1 MDSMSDD
8 NEADERSWQ
17 IACAGDHF
25 DTWRDDASF
34 RAVVTLARIVNAL
47 NFAGYVTYGV
57 ENADSPAAT
66 RQRMN
71 AFLYVAATLFEAID
85 FVDRVRGDLVRYAAF
100 TERLAPLVDEPT
112 ARALHKERLA
122 KLRNRGVF
130 HFDPTFVPRK
140 PDAEAD
146 GYYVFVK
153 GRSMKSGETYYD
165 LPDRSLLNSVIGV
178 TPSHTEFSQR
188 ARSLMHE
195 TTRLMTG
202 FIGAANELI
211 NEALDHADWEPKFLP
226 SASEDL
232 DPAS

>member
-1 MDSMSDD
+1 
-8 NEADERSWQ
+8 
-17 IACAGDHF
+17 
-25 DTWRDDASF
+25 
-34 RAVVTLARIVNAL
+34 
-47 NFAGYVTYGV
+47 
-57 ENADSPAAT
+57 
-66 RQRMN
+66 
-71 AFLYVAATLFEAID
+71 
-85 FVDRVRGDLVRYAAF
+85 
-100 TERLAPLVDEPT
+100 
-112 ARALHKERLA
+112 
-122 KLRNRGVF
+122 
-130 HFDPTFVPRK
+130 
-140 PDAEAD
+140 
-146 GYYVFVK
+146 
-153 GRSMKSGETYYD
+153 MKSGETYYD